1 MWHQHS
7 GQVFNKLALVGVLEN
22 KLKGEM
28 LHLQHGSLFLQTP
41 KTVADKDYSVT
52 ANFKVV
58 AVTAGVRQQEGES
71 HLNLLQRNINVFKF
85 IIPQIIKYSPDWW
98 FQPSGYSHI
107 CYLETKWITQAL
119 CVWQSM

>member
-1 MWHQHS
+1 M
-7 GQVFNKLALVGVLEN
+7 GVLED

-28 LHLQHGSLFLQTP
+28 LHLQHRSFFLQTP

-52 ANFKVV
+52 ANFKIA
-58 AVTAGVRQQEGES
+58 AVTAGVRQQQGES
-71 HLNLLQRNINVFKF
+71 RLNLLQRNINVFKF

-119 CVWQSM
+119 CGWQWM